1 MDLEKQFKKDG
12 KCKSDFCQY
21 FREIGSLDEEP
32 IFIERY
38 YLKFLFGSN
47 FFFFFWSKFFFE
59 SKNFSNQKIKINP
72 ILIKENISYQK
83 KNI

>member
-47 FFFFFWSKFFFE
+47 FFFFF
-59 SKNFSNQKIKINP
+59 
-72 ILIKENISYQK
+72 
-83 KNI
+83 